1 MEIALCPIS
10 EQDQCF
16 SGQKPP
22 LVEELKAL
30 YKQEEWLLYK
40 PKDPCLYSAEKNERI
55 CGMSQTLMP
64 YSYKNTPGVYLFMG
78 FGRLKAQK
86 HKEAPEHVGKF

>member
-1 MEIALCPIS
+1 
-10 EQDQCF
+10 
-16 SGQKPP
+16 
-22 LVEELKAL
+22 
-30 YKQEEWLLYK
+30 
-40 PKDPCLYSAEKNERI
+40 
-55 CGMSQTLMP
+55 MSQTLMP